1 MDWCVDERKWG
12 RERGKLMEKER
23 ERVVIFIFFSNYE
36 REFHKIH
43 INRGKERIV

>member
-23 ERVVIFIFFSNYE
+23 ERVVIFIFFQIM
-36 REFHKIH
+36 RESFT
-43 INRGKERIV
+43 RST